1 MKSITQA
8 MQYAIDNNITSL
20 AEICLVMEDRIAGVK
35 LRQDQK
41 DRYKDYLA
49 NQKLRLLYR

>member
-49 NQKLRLLYR
+49 SQKLRLLYR